1 MLTNHL
7 SRNRKHSHMDTP
19 QYGSL
24 SEERNHWPS
33 PWPQTPMGN
42 GYERPISL
50 DVPQSSPPVSTAFS
64 QSNGYAYPPE
74 HKLEFGSL
82 GPVTVEVS
90 SPGRGS
96 NLKSANAI
104 GQGSGSA
111 VPASTV
117 DRPPKSLKNEWLDSF
132 LEFLLVSRI

>member
-74 HKLEFGSL
+74 RKLEFGSL

-96 NLKSANAI
+96 NLKSANAT

-117 DRPPKSLKNEWLDSF
+117 ERPPKSLKNEWLDSF